1 MARVKFLIQRV
12 KKRVLFLMS
21 KKKKSISDEKGFK
34 SFRGGYSQPNIAR
47 KRIEML
53 FEGDSY
59 KRGGND
65 GYVCVLV

>member
-21 KKKKSISDEKGFK
+21 KQKKSISDEKGFK